1 VTRAKR
7 KNSNRADTDARKR
20 NDGRYE
26 TRATLNTPTGR
37 RRVSFYGDTAEEAN
51 NKKFKALADQASGV
65 LFTDPGRL
73 KVGEYLQAWLYDT
86 ARYQVSESSFER
98 YERTCRVHLVPFFG
112 HVRLRALT
120 AAHVRAFKARKL
132 EEGLHPNTVGGM
144 HKVLSGAL
152 NQAVRDGLIPANPAA
167 HVKKAA
173 ARGERP
179 MRSFSLEEASRLAAA
194 AEDTRDEALIV
205 VALRT
210 GIRQGELAALRW
222 EDVEL
227 ENPRKPAITVR
238 NSADTRKKPRV
249 TTTKTGQERRVR
261 IGARTVEV
269 LKRHRAR
276 QREERMA
283 AKSWA
288 DPGLVFPNT
297 RGGIRRRRFV
307 VDSLRRLLE
316 EAGFPTDVR
325 FHDLRHTADTLA
337 LRQGMRLH
345 AVSKMLGHADP
356 AMTLRRYAHVL
367 EDMEDEGGR
376 AMDDL
381 F

>member
-7 KNSNRADTDARKR
+7 KNSNRAGTDARKR

-37 RRVSFYGDTAEEAN
+37 RRVSFYGDTAAEAN
-51 NKKFKALADQASGV
+51 NKKFQALADQASGV
-65 LFTDPGRL
+65 LFTDPGQL

-179 MRSFSLEEASRLAAA
+179 MRSLSLEEASRPGAAQIDSNRRPTHSPTGPGGSRPAVRSLASRRAYHSSASAAPYCSAVREAAA
-194 AEDTRDEALIV
+194 
-205 VALRT
+205 
-210 GIRQGELAALRW
+210 IRCTSSQFLARS
-222 EDVEL
+222 
-227 ENPRKPAITVR
+227 P
-238 NSADTRKKPRV
+238 
-249 TTTKTGQERRVR
+249 
-261 IGARTVEV
+261 
-269 LKRHRAR
+269 
-276 QREERMA
+276 
-283 AKSWA
+283 
-288 DPGLVFPNT
+288 
-297 RGGIRRRRFV
+297 
-307 VDSLRRLLE
+307 
-316 EAGFPTDVR
+316 
-325 FHDLRHTADTLA
+325 
-337 LRQGMRLH
+337 
-345 AVSKMLGHADP
+345 
-356 AMTLRRYAHVL
+356 
-367 EDMEDEGGR
+367 
-376 AMDDL
+376 
-381 F
+381 